1 MGSEKK
7 VFPEFKI
14 CGTTDMSRDWYVEWY
29 DPAGK
34 RHKRRTGINQHQ
46 SVVDR
51 QAAAE
56 ALIEQI
62 KTELIPDQS
71 PAEMRARQWLED
83 FRYTVRRKTYYAYR
97 GKIDDLF
104 NYLQGN
110 APTASLM
117 QTYFRSKRKALHPTT
132 YNKYLEQLGKV
143 LREIDAPGDLLD
155 GINPMRAKSVPDRY
169 YQKQQ
174 KLRLKRLI
182 VKEDPELWLFIQFIY
197 YTFMRPNSELRMLQV
212 MHLMPDEGKIF
223 IPGDISKNRDS
234 EYVAIPPIFLPTVRE
249 YYGEGAAAD
258 YLFPSRVVPGQPVS
272 YNNMYARHRKYL
284 KQLRFPNGY
293 TLYSWRHT
301 GAVNAIQSGVSVKD
315 LQLQMRHKSLDQT
328 DQYLRQMGVQQMR
341 TIDRFPEL

>member
-14 CGTTDMSRDWYVEWY
+14 CGSADMSRDWYVEWY
-29 DPAGK
+29 DGNGK
-34 RHKRRTGINQHQ
+34 RHKRRTGINQH
-46 SVVDR
+46 STAKER
-51 QAAAE
+51 RIAAE
-56 ALIEQI
+56 QLIEQI
-62 KTELIPDQS
+62 KLKLVPDQS
-71 PAEMRARQWLED
+71 TIEELAREWLDD
-83 FRYTVRRKTYYAYR
+83 FQYTVRKKTYYAYR

-104 NYLQGN
+104 DFLNGYN
-110 APTASLM
+110 PTPSLM
-117 QTYFRSKRKALHPTT
+117 VEYFKLKRRELHPTT
-132 YNKYLEQLGKV
+132 YNKYLEQIGKIF
-143 LREIDAPGDLLD
+143 REIDLPGDLLA
-155 GINPMRAKSVPDRY
+155 GIQPMRAKSVPDRY

-182 VKEDPELWLFIQFIY
+182 SKEDPELWLFIQFIY

-212 MHLMPDEGKIF
+212 MHLMLDEGKIF
-223 IPGDISKNRDS
+223 IPGTISKNRDS

-249 YYGEGAAAD
+249 QYGYGAASD
-258 YLFPSRVVPGQPVS
+258 YLFPSRVVDDQPVS

-301 GAVNAIQSGVSVKD
+301 GAVNAIQNGVSVKD

-341 TIDRFPEL
+341 TIDCFPEL